1 MKKPN
6 MKDFAIHY
14 CQSRN
19 AEESAAAVGIS
30 PLKAKLEGL
39 KLLGRKSVRRMVKAA
54 EETNLISDYTV
65 KAGLERLAFGR
76 INDAVELVFAEE
88 VTPAKIR
95 QADLY
100 NVSEIKKIK
109 GGGVEIKFFDRQKAL
124 ERLEELNEK
133 IQTRGNAQALV
144 QALCLDENEA
154 PISPDTLGDD
164 SE

>member
-1 MKKPN
+1 MK
-6 MKDFAIHY
+6 
-14 CQSRN
+14 
-19 AEESAAAVGIS
+19 
-30 PLKAKLEGL
+30 
-39 KLLGRKSVRRMVKAA
+39 RRR
-54 EETNLISDYTV
+54 ENRREREFFTV